1 MARVPLSLEPSL
13 RRSQLKLIKRGN
25 SQHEFSSFTTA
36 KAVHM
41 YTQLLPGAFC
51 SLSVSLFVF
60 VRPTVHVDAL
70 AVSLLF
76 LHLPMD
82 SMGISSWYLAEFCT
96 FSFSFTHPLD
106 PQAFLWHI
114 LLSSLIRQ
122 SIRSFTHLAL
132 CRVSE
137 FWRYCFSCLSRC
149 VTETFC
155 RRSAMH
161 SQWAVYPVFSNCSN
175 LFVCLFVVCWSSPI
189 RKLSFSKFSPIHVSC
204 SAQPCPFV

>member
-137 FWRYCFSCLSRC
+137 FWRYCFSCFVTLRYGNCLPTKCHAQPVGSLPC
-149 VTETFC
+149 VFQLFQPLRLFVC
-155 RRSAMH
+155 CLL
-161 SQWAVYPVFSNCSN
+161 VFSNS
-175 LFVCLFVVCWSSPI
+175 
-189 RKLSFSKFSPIHVSC
+189 
-204 SAQPCPFV
+204 